1 MTNEKNLL
9 REWQETC
16 CRKSEVFDSICRLS
30 GSWAIAVLCSELE
43 QLAIEEHDLLMQL
56 EKFGVRGQEDALRR
70 FCRLA
75 K

>member
-9 REWQETC
+9 REWQEVSF
-16 CRKSEVFDSICRLS
+16 RKGEIFDSICRLS
-30 GSWAIAVLCSELE
+30 GSWAVAVLCSELE
-43 QLAIEEHDLLMQL
+43 RLAVEEHDLLTAL
-56 EKFGVRGQEDALRR
+56 EKFGVCGQEDALRR